1 MKYRNGDKVRAVLG
15 PRNSMN
21 PDRRNVGQVGEVLGV
36 GGVVASMPYYHVRFP
51 WGEDYIDECNLEV
64 QHDY

>member
-1 MKYRNGDKVRAVLG
+1 
-15 PRNSMN
+15 
-21 PDRRNVGQVGEVLGV
+21 
-36 GGVVASMPYYHVRFP
+36 MPYYQVRFP

>member
-1 MKYRNGDKVRAVLG
+1 MTIQNEARVRAVRG
-15 PRNSMN
+15 PRKSMN
-21 PDRRNVGQVGEVLGV
+21 PEARNVGQVGVVVGV
-36 GGVVASMPYYHVRFP
+36 AGELCGMKYYQVRFP